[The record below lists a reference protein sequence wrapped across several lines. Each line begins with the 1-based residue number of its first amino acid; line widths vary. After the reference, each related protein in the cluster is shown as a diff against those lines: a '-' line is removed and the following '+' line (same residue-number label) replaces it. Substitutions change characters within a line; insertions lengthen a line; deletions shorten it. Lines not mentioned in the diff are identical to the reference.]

1 MTRDAAAFEFRCPA
15 CEETVLVN
23 GSMRTALIEEGCV
36 VCGTVVTTGAF
47 SPE

>member
-1 MTRDAAAFEFRCPA
+1 MTCDVSEFEFSCPA
-15 CEETVLVN
+15 CGETLRVN
-23 GSMRTALIEEGCV
+23 GSMRSTLIERGCV